1 MEAQNIERK
10 ISLKAST
17 SPERA
22 VAPEVLL
29 KKQCEHAKCPHH
41 KCERTDLRVGGIDI

>member
-1 MEAQNIERK
+1 MEAQNTDRTN
-10 ISLKAST
+10 SLEAST
-17 SPERA
+17 SSKRV

-41 KCERTDLRVGGIDI
+41 KCERNDLRVGGIDI